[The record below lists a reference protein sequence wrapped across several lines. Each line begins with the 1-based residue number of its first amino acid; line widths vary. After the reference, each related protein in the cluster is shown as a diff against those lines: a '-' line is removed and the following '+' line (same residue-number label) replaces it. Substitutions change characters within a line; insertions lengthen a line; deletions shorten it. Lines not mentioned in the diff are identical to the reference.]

1 MLCKVTHCAGRV
13 SANTRPHQLCWGGQG
28 DAWAI
33 SAYSRMEI
41 THCAGRILANKFHQ
55 LCWRLLPH
63 VQKAGRCYFMCRM
76 QADATSCAE
85 CRQMLLHVQNAG
97 RWLAATSCAECR
109 QMLPHV
115 QNAGRWR
122 LLCHV
127 LSAGRW
133 LAATSCAECRQMA
146 GLIQKVDG
154 SFSKALSLYAAV
166 IQKYLLWAIVI
177 ATCCWGLNACG
188 NTCMYK
194 PVKVPEVLII
204 VWTGHGLNEQWI
216 PGSFIMALEM
226 RLKCLQL

>member
-63 VQKAGRCYFMCRM
+63 VQNAGRCYFMCRM
-76 QADATSCAE
+76 QAD
-85 CRQMLLHVQNAG
+85 G
-97 RWLAATSCAECR
+97 WL
-109 QMLPHV
+109 LPHV

-122 LLCHV
+122 LLGHV

-204 VWTGHGLNEQWI
+204 VWTGRGLNEQWI